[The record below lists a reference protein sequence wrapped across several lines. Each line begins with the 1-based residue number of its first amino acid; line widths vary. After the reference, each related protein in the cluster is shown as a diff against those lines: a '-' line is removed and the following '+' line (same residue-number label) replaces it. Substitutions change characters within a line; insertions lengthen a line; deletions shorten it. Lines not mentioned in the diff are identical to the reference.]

1 MVKQEFDAPYEGVPS
16 NDWGQPN
23 NDWGQPNRLAPNSG
37 CDLKGAQD

>member
-1 MVKQEFDAPYEGVPS
+1 MPTRFGMVKQEFDAPYEGVPS

-23 NDWGQPNRLAPNSG
+23 RLAPNSG